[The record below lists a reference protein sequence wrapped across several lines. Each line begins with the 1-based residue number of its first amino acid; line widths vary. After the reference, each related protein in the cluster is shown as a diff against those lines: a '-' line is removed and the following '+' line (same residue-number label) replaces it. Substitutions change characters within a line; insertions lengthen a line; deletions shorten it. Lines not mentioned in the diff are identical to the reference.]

1 MGLKNKIVDV
11 EIVSND
17 EEVIEVDE
25 EDNEEEGESC
35 RDVWC
40 L

>member
-1 MGLKNKIVDV
+1 MGLKNKIVDA
-11 EIVSND
+11 EIVRND

-25 EDNEEEGESC
+25 EDNEEERESC
-35 RDVWC
+35 GDVWC